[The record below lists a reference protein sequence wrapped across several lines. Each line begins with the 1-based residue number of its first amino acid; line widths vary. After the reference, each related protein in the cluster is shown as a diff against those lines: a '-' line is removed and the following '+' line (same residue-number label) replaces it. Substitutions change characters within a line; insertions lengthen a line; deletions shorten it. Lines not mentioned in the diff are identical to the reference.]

1 MEQQELVKRV
11 RILDINDCFEVAR
24 VNVSSYLEADRRS
37 PRPEQIN
44 YDADSHISINVSRWR
59 RELAKL
65 PSSQGCDVFLGLDAE
80 KGNDLAGY
88 VQYGPNR
95 KNPAYGEIHSLY
107 VDPARWGQGIGCA
120 LFHKAASDMK
130 AQGYQHLT
138 VKTLRDDPI
147 PNNFYRKMGFDLT
160 AIFKRIEGTRI
171 VEYEMDLAT
180 NTLEL

>member
-1 MEQQELVKRV
+1 MEQQELVERV

-24 VNVSSYLEADRRS
+24 VNVTSYLEADRRS

-44 YDADSHISINVSRWR
+44 YDVDSHISINMNRWK
-59 RELAKL
+59 RELEKL
-65 PSSQGCDVFLGLDAE
+65 PGSKGGDVFLGINADNG
-80 KGNDLAGY
+80 KDLAGY
-88 VQYGPNR
+88 IQYGPNR
-95 KNPAYGEIHSLY
+95 KNPASGEIHSLY
-107 VDPARWGQGIGCA
+107 VDPASWGQGIGCA
-120 LFHKAASDMK
+120 LFRQAVNNMAA
-130 AQGYQHLT
+130 QEYRHLT

-171 VEYEMDLAT
+171 VEYEMDLTT